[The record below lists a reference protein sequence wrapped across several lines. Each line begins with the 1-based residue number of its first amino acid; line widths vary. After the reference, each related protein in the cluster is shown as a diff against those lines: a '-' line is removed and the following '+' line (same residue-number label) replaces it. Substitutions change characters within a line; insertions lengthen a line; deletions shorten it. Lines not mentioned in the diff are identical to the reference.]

1 MENIFECISNIV
13 QWFSDNVVYINMLL
27 AITIVFM
34 ERREPRT
41 VWAWLLV
48 LYFIPVL
55 GFILYLVIGQN
66 MHKKRMFR
74 IKEIEDQLNSQIR
87 DQSEEL
93 WTEINKQ
100 ESYRSKSY
108 QELVYYNLN
117 TSGMLYTEDNDITIY
132 TDGHEKFDAL
142 IESMK
147 QAKKYIHMQYYIIR
161 NDELFDRIKEVL
173 IEKAREGVEVRILYD
188 GMGCREIF
196 KKHWRALQAHGIET
210 AEFFPAV
217 LKKAHLRINYRNH
230 RKMVIIDGEEGFI
243 GGFNVG
249 REYLGLDKKFGYWRD
264 THMKIHGSAVM
275 ALQLRFLLDWNYAAG
290 KNLFLIDKYFVQEK
304 QNQGT
309 TGMQIISSGP
319 DSKWATIRD
328 NYVYLISH
336 ATDHIYIQTPY
347 FVPDEIMLATLKMA
361 AASGV
366 DVKIMIPCKP
376 DHPFVYWATYSYI
389 GEMLQAGAECY
400 TYNNGFIHTKG
411 ICVDGKISSYGTANF
426 DIRSFYLNFEVNAVV
441 YDENVTKQF
450 ENIFREDMKKSTQ
463 ITLYKYNNRPLGIR
477 IKEQF
482 SRLLSPL
489 L

>member
-1 MENIFECISNIV
+1 MNILFDNINIIM
-13 QWFSDNVVYINMLL
+13 QWFSENMVYVNILL
-27 AITIVFM
+27 AITIVFL

-48 LYFIPVL
+48 LYFLPVV
-55 GFILYLVIGQN
+55 GFLLYLLLGQN

-87 DQSEEL
+87 NQSEEL
-93 WTEINKQ
+93 KTEISLT

-117 TSGMLYTEDNDITIY
+117 TSGMIYTNDNEVTIY
-132 TDGHEKFDAL
+132 TDGHKKFEAL

-147 QAKKYIHMQYYIIR
+147 KAKKYIHMQYYIFR
-161 NDELFDRIKEVL
+161 DDELFESIKEVL
-173 IEKAREGVEVRILYD
+173 IAKAKEGVEVRILYD
-188 GMGCREIF
+188 GMGSREIR
-196 KKHWRALQAHGIET
+196 KKKWQELHAAGIET

-230 RKMVIIDGEEGFI
+230 RKMVIIDGEEGFL

-264 THMKIHGSAVM
+264 THMKICGSA
-275 ALQLRFLLDWNYAAG
+275 ALELQIRFLLDWNYAAG
-290 KNLFLIDKYFVQEK
+290 QNLFLIDKYFTQQWNHK
-304 QNQGT
+304 GT

-319 DSKWATIRD
+319 DSKWAAIRD

-347 FVPDEIMLATLKMA
+347 FVPDETMLSTLKMA

-389 GEMLQAGAECY
+389 GEMLQAGAQCY

-411 ICVDGKISSYGTANF
+411 ICVDGKICCYGTANF
-426 DIRSFYLNFEVNAVV
+426 DIRSFYLNFEVNGVI
-441 YDENVTKQF
+441 YDEAVTKEF
-450 ENIFREDMKKSTQ
+450 EDIFRQDMKKSTQ
-463 ITLYKYNNRPLGIR
+463 LTLYKYNNRGVWIR
-477 IKEQF
+477 VKEQF
-482 SRLLSPL
+482 SRLFSPIL
-489 L
+489 